1 MKRLLLAGVC
11 FSSFLFLFLLTVTEA
26 QKSAPTP
33 QVLRVICLPA
43 RPLALTVAHDQGL
56 LAKYALDVHAQVAAN
71 SDELRTGLADGK
83 FDIAHAAID
92 NAVAMIEKSGADV
105 IVVLGGEGSTN
116 ELLAQPDIHSVED
129 LRGHTVIVDAP
140 NTAYAIQLKKIL
152 FLHGLEP
159 DRDYQ
164 IKPIGATPAR
174 LAAMREHKEYAASIL
189 GPPTSLLAK
198 QQGFLSLGSTQQIL
212 GPYQGLGAFA
222 RKTWAQENGVLL
234 TRYIAA
240 FIEAQRW
247 ILDPAKKRKSL
258 LFSPGNTNS
267 QTTWPAK
274 PTPRGSWLPEA
285 SRLTPPSISAAS
297 ETSSNCALTR
307 STPGRDKHPAPKST
321 TIPPTT
327 LPRSPAYPPAS
338 NPKSWRDRG

>member
-1 MKRLLLAGVC
+1 MKRLLLAAVC

-43 RPLALTVAHDQGL
+43 RPLALTVAHDQGF
-56 LAKYALDVHAQVAAN
+56 LAKYAVDVQGQVAAN
-71 SDELRTGLADGK
+71 SDELRTGLALGK
-83 FDIAHAAID
+83 FDIAHAAVD
-92 NAVAMIEKSGADV
+92 NAVAMNEKSSADV

-116 ELLAQPDIHSVED
+116 ELLAQPDIHSVEE

-152 FLHGLEP
+152 LLHGLEP

-198 QQGFLSLGSTQQIL
+198 QQGLFSLGSTQQLL

-222 RKTWAQENGVLL
+222 RKPWANENGVLL

-240 FIEAQRW
+240 YVEAQRW
-247 ILDPAKKRKSL
+247 ILDPRNKAQVVAL
-258 LFSPGNTNS
+258 LAREYKLSNDLASEAYTSWIVAPGGFARDAAIDLEGFRNVLELRADIEHTWKG
-267 QTTWPAK
+267 QTPGPEKYYDPAYYNAA
-274 PTPRGSWLPEA
+274 L
-285 SRLTPPSISAAS
+285 SRL
-297 ETSSNCALTR
+297 
-307 STPGRDKHPAPKST
+307 PAPK
-321 TIPPTT
+321 
-327 LPRSPAYPPAS
+327 
-338 NPKSWRDRG
+338 

>member
-1 MKRLLLAGVC
+1 MKRLLLAAVC

-247 ILDPAKKRKSL
+247 ILDPANKAQVVAL
-258 LFSPGNTNS
+258 LAREYKLANDLASEAYTSWIVAPGGFAPDAAIDLRGFRNVLELRADTEHTWKGQTPSPEKYYDS
-267 QTTWPAK
+267 AYYIAA
-274 PTPRGSWLPEA
+274 L
-285 SRLTPPSISAAS
+285 SRL
-297 ETSSNCALTR
+297 
-307 STPGRDKHPAPKST
+307 PARK
-321 TIPPTT
+321 
-327 LPRSPAYPPAS
+327 
-338 NPKSWRDRG
+338 

>member
-1 MKRLLLAGVC
+1 MKRLLLAAVC

-33 QVLRVICLPA
+33 QVLGVICLPA

-56 LAKYALDVHAQVAAN
+56 LRKYAVDVHGQVAAN
-71 SDELRTGLADGK
+71 SDELRTGLALGK
-83 FDIAHAAID
+83 FDIAHAAVD
-92 NAVAMIEKSGADV
+92 NAVAMNEKSGADV

-116 ELLAQPDIHSVED
+116 ELFAQPDIHSIAE

-152 FLHGLEP
+152 LLQGLEP

-164 IKPIGATPAR
+164 LKSIGATPAR

-189 GPPTSLLAK
+189 GPPSSLLAR
-198 QQGFLSLGSTQQIL
+198 QQGFPSLGSTPQML
-212 GPYQGLGAFA
+212 GPYQGVGAFA
-222 RKTWAQENGVLL
+222 RKSWANANGVLL

-247 ILDPAKKRKSL
+247 ILDPANKVQVVAL
-258 LFSPGNTNS
+258 LAREYKLPNDLAVEAYTSWVVSPGGLEPDAAIDLDGFRNVLELRADIEH
-267 QTTWPAK
+267 TWNGPIPSPEKYYDPACYNAAL
-274 PTPRGSWLPEA
+274 SVLS
-285 SRLTPPSISAAS
+285 SR
-297 ETSSNCALTR
+297 
-307 STPGRDKHPAPKST
+307 K
-321 TIPPTT
+321 
-327 LPRSPAYPPAS
+327 
-338 NPKSWRDRG
+338 

>member
-1 MKRLLLAGVC
+1 MKRLLVAAVC

-56 LAKYALDVHAQVAAN
+56 LAKYAVDVQGQVAAN
-71 SDELRTGLADGK
+71 SDELRTGLALGK
-83 FDIAHAAID
+83 FDIAHAAVD
-92 NAVAMIEKSGADV
+92 NAVAMNEKSGADV

-116 ELLAQPDIHSVED
+116 ELLAQRDIHSVTD

-152 FLHGLEP
+152 LLQGLEP

-198 QQGFLSLGSTQQIL
+198 QQGLFSLGSTQQLL

-222 RKTWAQENGVLL
+222 RKSWANENGVLL

-240 FIEAQRW
+240 YVEAQRW
-247 ILDPAKKRKSL
+247 ILDPTNKVEVVAL
-258 LFSPGNTNS
+258 LAREYKLSNNLASEAYTSWIVAPGGFARDAAIDLDGFRSVLELRAEIEHTWEG
-267 QTTWPAK
+267 QTPGPEKYYDPAYYNAA
-274 PTPRGSWLPEA
+274 L
-285 SRLTPPSISAAS
+285 SRL
-297 ETSSNCALTR
+297 
-307 STPGRDKHPAPKST
+307 PARK
-321 TIPPTT
+321 
-327 LPRSPAYPPAS
+327 
-338 NPKSWRDRG
+338 